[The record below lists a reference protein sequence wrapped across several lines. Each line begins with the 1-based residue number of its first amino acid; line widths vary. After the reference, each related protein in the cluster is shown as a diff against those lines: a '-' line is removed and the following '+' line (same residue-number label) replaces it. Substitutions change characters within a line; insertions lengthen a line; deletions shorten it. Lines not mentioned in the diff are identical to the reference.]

1 VPGEA
6 LDLSKWTKNL
16 LTCCLQYFTVQR
28 SRLDHSK
35 YISSSGKVR
44 LSRYVD
50 KNKNFAVCIRSVAKV
65 ISMLENSRNELD
77 CDVGES
83 G

>member
-28 SRLDHSK
+28 SQVSR
-35 YISSSGKVR
+35 SGQVR

-65 ISMLENSRNELD
+65 ISMLVNSRNELD